1 MTLKLRRWLR
11 GRIAEVLGGVDQNTQ
26 GMVEQRIVKSNEEI
40 MKRIREEAGVQ
51 GKRMSEMKG
60 EIKSLRDEI
69 LKTLGE
75 RLDEQKKDDERRIVE
90 LRTALADERHVV
102 ESLIEREELVVAQK
116 SSVDRTIEISLG
128 RKRNLRVKGEF
139 EASGESRSDVK
150 FYAFD
155 EFNFDKFVNKQPFH
169 ALDESPS
176 ISHYS
181 FVIPVTHSGRYHLFF
196 DNTFS
201 TFSSKTLRLSVQM
214 EYDGTSI

>member
-1 MTLKLRRWLR
+1 MTLNLRRWLR
-11 GRIAEVLGGVDQNTQ
+11 GRIAEVLGGVDQNTK
-26 GMVEQRIVKSNEEI
+26 GMVERRIVKSKEEI
-40 MKRIREEAGVQ
+40 IERIREEAGVRE
-51 GKRMSEMKG
+51 KRMSEMKG
-60 EIKSLRDEI
+60 EMKSLRDEI
-69 LKTLGE
+69 LQTLGQ
-75 RLDEQKKDDERRIVE
+75 RLNEQKKDDERRIVE
-90 LRTALADERHVV
+90 MRTALADERHVV
-102 ESLIEREELVVAQK
+102 ERLIEREELVVAQK

-139 EASGESRSDVK
+139 EASRESRSDVK

-181 FVIPVTHSGRYHLFF
+181 FVVPITHSGRYHLFF

-214 EYDGTSI
+214 EYDDTSI